1 MLCANPKGGA
11 VMKTISIFLALIN
24 SLVAGLIIAF
34 SLSGSEIRQAV
45 AWWTLMKTLAA
56 FSVIVIGALTWL
68 ASMRTVRPGLMSL
81 GSLLLVALGAATI
94 VWTLHLAL
102 VTGDTEYYMLVYGG
116 SLIVQGAS
124 SLFGVLQESH
134 NSVAV

>member
-1 MLCANPKGGA
+1 
-11 VMKTISIFLALIN
+11 MKTISIFLALIN
-24 SLVAGLIIAF
+24 SLVAGLLIVF
-34 SLSGSEIRQAV
+34 SLSGSEIRQAA

-102 VTGDTEYYMLVYGG
+102 VTGDSEYYMLVYGG
-116 SLIVQGAS
+116 SLIVQGTS
-124 SLFGVLQESH
+124 SLFGVLEEPR
-134 NSVAV
+134 NSVAT

>member
-1 MLCANPKGGA
+1 
-11 VMKTISIFLALIN
+11 MKTISIFLALIN
-24 SLVAGLIIAF
+24 SLAAGLLIAF
-34 SLSGSEIRQAV
+34 SLSASEIRQAA

-56 FSVIVIGALTWL
+56 LSVIVIGALTWL

-81 GSLLLVALGAATI
+81 GSLPLVALGAATI

-102 VTGDTEYYMLVYGG
+102 VTGDPEYYMLVYGG

-124 SLFGVLQESH
+124 SLFGVLEEPR
-134 NSVAV
+134 NSVAA

>member
-1 MLCANPKGGA
+1 
-11 VMKTISIFLALIN
+11 MKTISIFLALIN
-24 SLVAGLIIAF
+24 SLAAGLLIAF
-34 SLSGSEIRQAV
+34 SLSASEIRQVA

-124 SLFGVLQESH
+124 SLFGVLEEPR
-134 NSVAV
+134 NSVTA

>member
-1 MLCANPKGGA
+1 
-11 VMKTISIFLALIN
+11 MKTISIFLALIN
-24 SLVAGLIIAF
+24 SLVAGLLIAF
-34 SLSGSEIRQAV
+34 SLSGSEIRQAA
-45 AWWTLMKTLAA
+45 AWWTLMKALAA

-68 ASMRTVRPGLMSL
+68 ASMRTVRQGLMSL

-102 VTGDTEYYMLVYGG
+102 VTGDAEYYMLVYGG

-124 SLFGVLQESH
+124 SLFGVLEEPR
-134 NSVAV
+134 NSVAT

>member
-1 MLCANPKGGA
+1 
-11 VMKTISIFLALIN
+11 MKTISIFLALIN
-24 SLVAGLIIAF
+24 SLVAGLLIAF
-34 SLSGSEIRQAV
+34 SLSGSEIRQVA

-68 ASMRTVRPGLMSL
+68 ASMRTVGPGLMSL

-116 SLIVQGAS
+116 SLIMQGAS
-124 SLFGVLQESH
+124 SLFGILEEQH
-134 NSVAV
+134 NSVAA

>member
-1 MLCANPKGGA
+1 
-11 VMKTISIFLALIN
+11 MKTISIFLALIN

-34 SLSGSEIRQAV
+34 SLSGSEIRQAA
-45 AWWTLMKTLAA
+45 AWWTLIKTLAA
-56 FSVIVIGALTWL
+56 CSVIVIGALTWL
-68 ASMRTVRPGLMSL
+68 ASMRTVRPGLTSL

-102 VTGDTEYYMLVYGG
+102 VTGDAEYYMLVYGG

-124 SLFGVLQESH
+124 SLFGVLEEPR
-134 NSVAV
+134 NSVAT

>member
-1 MLCANPKGGA
+1 
-11 VMKTISIFLALIN
+11 MKTISIFLALIN

-34 SLSGSEIRQAV
+34 SLSGSEIRQAA

-68 ASMRTVRPGLMSL
+68 ASMRTVRQGLMSL
-81 GSLLLVALGAATI
+81 GSLLLVALGTATI

-102 VTGDTEYYMLVYGG
+102 VTGDAEYYMLVYGG

-124 SLFGVLQESH
+124 SLFGVLEEPR
-134 NSVAV
+134 NSVAT

>member
-1 MLCANPKGGA
+1 
-11 VMKTISIFLALIN
+11 MKTISIFLALIN
-24 SLVAGLIIAF
+24 SLVAGLLIVF
-34 SLSGSEIRQAV
+34 SLSGSEIRQAA

-68 ASMRTVRPGLMSL
+68 ASMRTVRQGLMSL

-102 VTGDTEYYMLVYGG
+102 VTGDAEYYMLVYGG

-124 SLFGVLQESH
+124 SLFGVLEEPR
-134 NSVAV
+134 NSVAT